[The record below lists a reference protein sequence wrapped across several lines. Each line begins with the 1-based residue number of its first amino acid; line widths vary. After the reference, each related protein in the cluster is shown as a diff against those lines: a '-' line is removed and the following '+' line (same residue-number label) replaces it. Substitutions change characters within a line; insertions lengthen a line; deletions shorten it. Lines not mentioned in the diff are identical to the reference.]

1 MSRISLSDIR
11 GLPDY
16 AEVYRW
22 KIQFLQLPSV
32 GVAGFPLSQALDL
45 RCESTAV
52 PKLNNE
58 KITIE
63 NRGHQ
68 TRRAGR
74 SVYSENISMT
84 FQETVD
90 GSIHKFLKGWREL
103 IWSTRGGVSRPQTDI
118 EAVIRLELLDKED
131 KPYWQ
136 YILYGVW
143 LEDYTPPELTAANDI
158 IRIPVTFSLDF
169 FTDSPL

>member
-1 MSRISLSDIR
+1 MSRISLTDIR
-11 GLPDY
+11 SLPDY

-45 RCESTAV
+45 RCESV
-52 PKLNNE
+52 GLPKMNNE
-58 KITIE
+58 KITVE

-74 SVYSENISMT
+74 SIYSDNITLT
-84 FQETVD
+84 FQETTD
-90 GSIHKFLKGWREL
+90 GAIHKFLKGWREL
-103 IWSTRGGVSRPQTDI
+103 IWGTRSGASKPQSDI
-118 EAVIRLELLDKED
+118 EALIRLELLDKED

-136 YILYGVW
+136 YIIHGAW
-143 LEDYTPPELTAANDI
+143 LEDYTPPELTASNDI
-158 IRIPVTFSLDF
+158 IRIPVTLSLDF

>member
-1 MSRISLSDIR
+1 MSRISLGDIR

-16 AEVYRW
+16 AEAYRW
-22 KIQFLQLPSV
+22 KIQFLQLPTV

-45 RCESTAV
+45 RCETAGL

-58 KITIE
+58 KLTIE

-68 TRRAGR
+68 VRVPGR
-74 SVYSENISMT
+74 SIYSENIT
-84 FQETVD
+84 LNFQETTD
-90 GSIHKFLKGWREL
+90 GAIHKFLKGWREL
-103 IWSTRGGVSRPQTDI
+103 IWSTRGGVSRKKEDV
-118 EAVIRLELLDKED
+118 EAVLRMELLDKED

-136 YILYGVW
+136 YIVYGLW

-158 IRIPVTFSLDF
+158 IRIPAVFSMDF